1 MCAQTTLASPNQ
13 SSIVQL
19 QSSYVPVVNFQTLCE
34 VTVSLVSLYSGVKE
48 HEREFVILANHESA
62 TLPLSMDAG
71 NVLISATDLEGA
83 VCVPIINRG

>member
-1 MCAQTTLASPNQ
+1 M
-13 SSIVQL
+13 
-19 QSSYVPVVNFQTLCE
+19 
-34 VTVSLVSLYSGVKE
+34 SLYSGVKE